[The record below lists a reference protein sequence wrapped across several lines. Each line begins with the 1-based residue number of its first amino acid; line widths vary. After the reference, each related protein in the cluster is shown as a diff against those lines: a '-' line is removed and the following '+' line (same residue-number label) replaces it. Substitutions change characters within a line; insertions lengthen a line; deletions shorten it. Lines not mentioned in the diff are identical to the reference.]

1 MRRLLVATTA
11 TAALLGG
18 SACTPSYP
26 DESWQDVK
34 GYLLKGGMPTLMT
47 TCSQGR
53 QYNSHGVSY
62 WDYKVVEN
70 RKNKL
75 LALGRSLE
83 RIETV
88 AAGEAAAMREVCPDV
103 K

>member
-1 MRRLLVATTA
+1 
-11 TAALLGG
+11 
-18 SACTPSYP
+18 
-26 DESWQDVK
+26 
-34 GYLLKGGMPTLMT
+34 MT
-47 TCSQGR
+47 TCNQGR
-53 QYNSHGVSY
+53 KYNSYGVGY

-88 AAGEAAAMREVCPDV
+88 EAGEAAAMREVCPDV

>member
-1 MRRLLVATTA
+1 MRRLIAATA
-11 TAALLGG
+11 AALLGG
-18 SACTPSYP
+18 SACTPSHG

-34 GYLLKGGMPTLMT
+34 GYLLKGGISTLMT
-47 TCSQGR
+47 TCNQGR
-53 QYNSHGVSY
+53 KYNSYGVGY

-88 AAGEAAAMREVCPDV
+88 EAGEAAAMREVCPDV